1 MDFACPAIRH
11 TSAVLTAAMLAI
23 TLGSTAALAQTA
35 ERYPVR
41 PIRFIVPFPAG
52 GATDIISRLI
62 GERLGARLGQTV
74 VMDNRPG
81 ATGNIGLD
89 LLAKAPADG
98 YTISLASSGVAIS
111 ATLVTNLPFDPV
123 RDFAHLT
130 VAALVPNLYVI
141 PGTLQVANLK
151 EFVALVKQKPGGYN
165 YASGGVGATNHV
177 AVELF
182 NLVAGV
188 KLVHIPYKG
197 SVQAMS
203 DVMSGQTHLMLIGPP
218 AAEQHVRSGRLRALA
233 IAYHQRIPSLPEV
246 PTTAEAGV
254 SGIEAANWYGT
265 VAPAKTPAAIVN
277 RLNREMVAALGSE
290 EMKKQFAALGAE
302 TQPGT
307 PAAFATLMRDE
318 VGKWGKVVRAAN
330 IKPE

>member
-1 MDFACPAIRH
+1 MKTLSHFCI
-11 TSAVLTAAMLAI
+11 TCLVLA
-23 TLGSTAALAQTA
+23 SSNAALAQATDT
-35 ERYPVR
+35 YPLR

-62 GERLGARLGQTV
+62 GERLGAQVGQTV

-89 LLAKAPADG
+89 MLAKAPPDG

-111 ATLVTNLPFDPV
+111 ATLVPNLPFDPV

-130 VAALVPNLYVI
+130 LAAVVPNLYVT
-141 PGTLQVANLK
+141 PATLPSTTLR

-165 YASGGVGATNHV
+165 YASGGIGATNHV

-197 SVQAMS
+197 SVQALS

-218 AAEQHVRSGRLRALA
+218 AAEQHVRAGRLRALA
-233 IAYHQRIPSLPEV
+233 IAYHRRVPAMPEV
-246 PTTAEAGV
+246 PTTSEAGIK
-254 SGIEAANWYGT
+254 GIEAANWYGT
-265 VAPAKTPAAIVN
+265 VVPAKTPAAIVQ
-277 RLNREMVAALGSE
+277 RLNREMVAALGTDD
-290 EMKKQFAALGAE
+290 MKKQFASLGAE
-302 TQPGT
+302 TQPMT
-307 PAAFATLMRDE
+307 PAEFSAFMRAE

>member
-1 MDFACPAIRH
+1 MIIRI
-11 TSAVLTAAMLAI
+11 AVSIAAVFCAA
-23 TLGSTAALAQTA
+23 SALAQNT
-35 ERYPVR
+35 ETYPNR
-41 PIRFIVPFPAG
+41 PLRFIVPFPAG
-52 GATDIISRLI
+52 GATDIISRLV

-89 LLAKAPADG
+89 LLAKAPPDG

-111 ATLVTNLPFDPV
+111 ATLVKTLPFDPL

-130 VAALVPNLYVI
+130 LAAVVPNLYVT
-141 PGTLQVANLK
+141 PPTLASTNLR

-165 YASGGVGATNHV
+165 YASGGIGATNHV

-188 KLVHIPYKG
+188 RLVHIPYKG

-218 AAEQHVRSGRLRALA
+218 AAEQHVKSGRLRALA
-233 IAYHQRIPSLPEV
+233 IAYHRRIPTLPEV

-265 VAPAKTPAAIVN
+265 VAPAKTPAAIVQ
-277 RLNREMVAALGSE
+277 RLNREMTAALASD
-290 EMKKQFAALGAE
+290 EMKKQFATLGAE
-302 TQPGT
+302 TQPMT
-307 PAAFATLMRDE
+307 PEEFAAFMRAE

>member
-1 MDFACPAIRH
+1 MMKRFGIGAILC
-11 TSAVLTAAMLAI
+11 ALALSI
-23 TLGSTAALAQTA
+23 APALAQNKDA
-35 ERYPVR
+35 YPAR

-52 GATDIISRLI
+52 GATDIISRLV
-62 GERLGARLGQTV
+62 GERLGTSLAQTV

-89 LLAKAPADG
+89 MLAKAPPDG

-130 VAALVPNLYVI
+130 LVAVVPNLYVTA
-141 PGTLQVANLK
+141 GTLPAATLR
-151 EFVALVKQKPGGYN
+151 EFIALVKQKPGGYN
-165 YASGGVGATNHV
+165 YASGGIGATNHV

-197 SVQAMS
+197 TTQALS
-203 DVMSGQTHLMLIGPP
+203 DVMAGQIHLMLIGPP
-218 AAEQHVRSGRLRALA
+218 AAEQHVRAGRLRALA
-233 IAYHQRIPSLPEV
+233 IAYQRRIPAMPEV

-254 SGIEAANWYGT
+254 KGIEAANWYGT
-265 VAPAKTPAAIVN
+265 VAPAKTPAAVVA
-277 RLNREMVAALGSE
+277 RLNREMVAALGAE

-302 TQPGT
+302 TQPMT
-307 PAAFATLMRDE
+307 PQEFAAFMQVE
-318 VGKWGKVVRAAN
+318 VAKWGKVVRAAN
-330 IKPE
+330 IRPE

>member
-1 MDFACPAIRH
+1 MSWWLRIGIALFAIAA
-11 TSAVLTAAMLAI
+11 SAHAH
-23 TLGSTAALAQTA
+23 AQNSAT
-35 ERYPVR
+35 YPNR
-41 PIRFIVPFPAG
+41 PLRFIVPFPAG

-62 GERLGARLGQTV
+62 GEKLGARLGQTV

-89 LLAKAPADG
+89 LLAKAPPDG

-111 ATLVTNLPFDPV
+111 ATLVPNLPFDPV

-130 VAALVPNLYVI
+130 LAAVVPNLYVS
-141 PGTLQVANLK
+141 PPSLPAATLK

-218 AAEQHVRSGRLRALA
+218 AAEPHVKTGRLRALA
-233 IAYHQRIPSLPEV
+233 VAFHKRVATLPDV
-246 PTTAEAGV
+246 PTTAEAGIK
-254 SGIEAANWYGT
+254 GIEAANWYGT
-265 VAPAKTPAAIVN
+265 VAPARTPATIVQ
-277 RLNREMVAALGSE
+277 RLNREMAAALGSDD
-290 EMKKQFAALGAE
+290 MKKQFAALGAE
-302 TQPGT
+302 TQPT
-307 PAAFATLMRDE
+307 TTAEFAAYMRDE
-318 VGKWGKVVRAAN
+318 VGKWGKVVRAAS

>member
-1 MDFACPAIRH
+1 MTKRSCFLAACLALLH
-11 TSAVLTAAMLAI
+11 SAI
-23 TLGSTAALAQTA
+23 THAQNTDA
-35 ERYPVR
+35 YPAR

-52 GATDIISRLI
+52 GATDIISRLV
-62 GERLGARLGQTV
+62 GDRLGTQVGQTV

-89 LLAKAPADG
+89 MLAKAPPDG

-111 ATLVTNLPFDPV
+111 ATLVPNLPFDPV

-130 VAALVPNLYVI
+130 LVAVVPNLYVTA
-141 PGTLQVANLK
+141 GTLPASTLR
-151 EFVALVKQKPGGYN
+151 EFIALVKQKPGGYN
-165 YASGGVGATNHV
+165 YASGGIGATNHV

-197 SVQAMS
+197 TTQALS
-203 DVMSGQTHLMLIGPP
+203 DVMSGQIQLMLIGPP
-218 AAEQHVRSGRLRALA
+218 AAEQHVRAGRLRALA
-233 IAYHQRIPSLPEV
+233 IAYKHRIAAMPEV

-254 SGIEAANWYGT
+254 NGIEAANWYGT
-265 VAPAKTPAAIVN
+265 VAPAKTPAAVVN
-277 RLNREMVAALGSE
+277 RLNREMVAALNTG
-290 EMKKQFAALGAE
+290 EMKKQFASLGAE
-302 TQPGT
+302 TQPMT
-307 PAAFATLMRDE
+307 PPEFTAFMRTE
-318 VGKWGKVVRAAN
+318 VEKWGKVVRAAN

>member
-1 MDFACPAIRH
+1 MTTPLRIAATLLACAFVASPVFAQQTDAYPAH
-11 TSAVLTAAMLAI
+11 
-23 TLGSTAALAQTA
+23 
-35 ERYPVR
+35 

-62 GERLGARLGQTV
+62 GERLGAQLGQTV

-89 LLAKAPADG
+89 LLAKAPPDG

-111 ATLVTNLPFDPV
+111 ATLLPNLPFDPV

-130 VAALVPNLYVI
+130 LAAVVPNLYVS
-141 PGTLQVANLK
+141 PPSLPASTLK

-165 YASGGVGATNHV
+165 YASGGIGATNHV

-218 AAEQHVRSGRLRALA
+218 AAEQHVKSGRLRALA
-233 IAYHQRIPSLPEV
+233 VAFYKRIATLPEV
-246 PTTAEAGV
+246 LTTAEAGIK
-254 SGIEAANWYGT
+254 GIEAANWYGT
-265 VAPAKTPAAIVN
+265 VAPAKTTPAIVA
-277 RLNREMVAALGSE
+277 RLNREMTAALGGDD
-290 EMKKQFAALGAE
+290 MKKQFAALGAE
-302 TQPGT
+302 TQPMS
-307 PAAFATLMRDE
+307 AAEFTAFMRDE